1 MIRTRA
7 IFLAALLAA
16 NTAAI
21 AQLRPSQPDNP
32 TGSRAQQL
40 ARAKQHM
47 VAAGHPLA
55 VEAGL
60 RILDRGGAAIDAMV
74 AIQMVLNLVEPS
86 SSGIGGGAFLLYHD
100 AKAKALRVIDG
111 RETAP
116 AGATP
121 ALFVAPDGK
130 PMEFAAARN
139 SGLSVGTPGT
149 PRLLEVAHAR
159 YGKLAW
165 KDLFQPAIDL
175 AEKGFPVSERL
186 HRQLAGEKVDFDAAA
201 RAYFFGADGKP
212 RPVGTVLRNPEF
224 AATLRALA
232 EGGADAF
239 YAGAIAADIV
249 AAVRRHPAGA
259 GTLSTEDLAAYRVRD
274 VDAVCGK
281 YRAWKICGMPPSSSG
296 GVAVVQIL
304 GALERFDLPKMRP
317 GSAEVVHL
325 KAEAE
330 RLAFADRGKYLG
342 DERFVDVPV
351 QGLVDPAYIAARS
364 QLIAREKS
372 MGRAAPG
379 TPPGVKVAYAEDAHD
394 EVAGTSHISVVD
406 RHGNA
411 VSMTT
416 TIEGNFGNGQMVRGF
431 LLNNELTD
439 FNFAPLEAGAV
450 TANSVA
456 PGKRPRS
463 SMAPTMVF
471 DGRTDALELVAGS
484 PGGSLIIGYV
494 AKALIATLDWNLDPQ
509 QAIDLPNFGSR
520 NGPTEVE
527 QGTELESV
535 QGALKAMGHEVRAL
549 PMTSGLQVIRRAR
562 AGWEGGSD
570 PRREGTARGR

>member
-7 IFLAALLAA
+7 ILLVAFLAAQ
-16 NTAAI
+16 TAAV
-21 AQLRPSQPDNP
+21 AQLRPSQPDDP
-32 TGSRAQQL
+32 TGTRAQQL
-40 ARAKQHM
+40 ARAKHHM

-60 RILDRGGAAIDAMV
+60 RMLDRGGGAIDAMV
-74 AIQMVLNLVEPS
+74 ATQLVLNLVEPS

-100 AKAKALRVIDG
+100 AKAKAVRAIDG

-121 ALFVAPDGK
+121 ALFLSPDGK
-130 PMEFAAARN
+130 PMEFAVARN

-149 PRLLEVAHAR
+149 ARLLEVAHAR
-159 YGKLAW
+159 YGKLPW
-165 KDLFQPAIDL
+165 KELFQPAIVL
-175 AEKGFPVSERL
+175 AEQGFPVSERL
-186 HRQLAGEKVDFDAAA
+186 HRQLSSEKMEFDAVAH
-201 RAYFFGADGKP
+201 AYFFAADGKP
-212 RPVGTVLRNPEF
+212 KPVGTVLRNPEF
-224 AATLRALA
+224 AATLRAIA
-232 EGGADAF
+232 EGGSDAF
-239 YAGAIAADIV
+239 YTGAIAADIV
-249 AAVRRHPAGA
+249 STVRRHPAGA
-259 GTLSTEDLAAYRVRD
+259 GSLSSDDLAGYRVRD
-274 VDAVCGK
+274 VEAVCGK
-281 YRAWKICGMPPSSSG
+281 YRAWRVCGMPPSSSG
-296 GVAVVQIL
+296 GVAVLQIL
-304 GALERFDLPKMRP
+304 GALERFDLRKMRP

-342 DERFVDVPV
+342 DERYGHVPV
-351 QGLVDPAYIAARS
+351 KGLVDPAYIAARS

-372 MGRAAPG
+372 MGRATPG
-379 TPPGVKVAYAEDAHD
+379 VPAGVKVAFAEDAHD
-394 EVAGTSHISVVD
+394 EVIGTSHISIVD

-439 FNFAPLEAGAV
+439 FNFAPVDAGTL

-471 DGRTDALELVAGS
+471 DGGTGALEMLVGS

-494 AKALIATLDWNLDPQ
+494 VKAVIATLDWNLDPQ
-509 QAIDLPNFGSR
+509 KAIDLPNFGSR

-527 QGTELESV
+527 QGTGLEAA
-535 QGALKAMGHEVRAL
+535 QAALQAMGHDVRAI
-549 PMTSGLQVIRRAR
+549 PMTSGLQVIRRTR

-570 PRREGTARGR
+570 PRREGIARGR